1 MSDHH
6 NETFISKYIFSL
18 DHKMIAKQFLITGMF
33 MGTVGMLMSILF
45 RLQLSNP
52 GESFVLEWFLGEKW
66 ASGSFRS
73 KYVFSIGNNAWNYI
87 NILGINSGVLQEH
100 LQIF

>member
-18 DHKMIAKQFLITGMF
+18 DHKMITKQFLITGMF

-45 RLQLSNP
+45 SLQLSNP
-52 GESFVLEWFLGEKW
+52 GESFAVLEWFLGEKW
-66 ASGSFRS
+66 GARV
-73 KYVFSIGNNAWNYI
+73 VF
-87 NILGINSGVLQEH
+87 
-100 LQIF
+100 

>member
-33 MGTVGMLMSILF
+33 MGVVGMLMSILF

-52 GESFVLEWFLGEKW
+52 GKSFEILEWFIEDGFEDNYDEDPYEKT
-66 ASGSFRS
+66 
-73 KYVFSIGNNAWNYI
+73 KPE
-87 NILGINSGVLQEH
+87 NILALGIVTMPSNNIVVPKLD
-100 LQIF
+100 